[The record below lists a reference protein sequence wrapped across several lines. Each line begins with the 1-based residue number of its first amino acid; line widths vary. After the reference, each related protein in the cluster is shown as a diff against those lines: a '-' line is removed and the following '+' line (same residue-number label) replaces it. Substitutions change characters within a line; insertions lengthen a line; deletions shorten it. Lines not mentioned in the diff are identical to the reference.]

1 LCVITQKQAL
11 NMIDGHGH
19 GMRAPSYDRD
29 NALEFDSGSADNVG
43 FMRKMVNSVKKYL
56 PRHAR
61 VSAF

>member
-1 LCVITQKQAL
+1 
-11 NMIDGHGH
+11 MIDGHGH